1 MPADKDFEFE
11 FSEKYVGDADQVK
24 RIIDECPCCG
34 SKLVFNHLP
43 DYKNLLIQENARCLE
58 CGEGGRKIIHVL
70 N

>member
-1 MPADKDFEFE
+1 MAAEKDYEFE
-11 FSEKYVGDADQVK
+11 YCEKYVGDADQVK
-24 RIIDECPCCG
+24 KIIDDCPVCG

-58 CGEGGRKIIHVL
+58 CGEASRKIIHII